1 MNPVVCKRVSE
12 PIRSVGRRR
21 KPQKQKILEKIG
33 KKKDEKKKKKKSK
46 KAENQ

>member
-1 MNPVVCKRVSE
+1 MNPVVYKKVSE
-12 PIRSVGRRR
+12 PARNVGQRR

-33 KKKDEKKKKKKSK
+33 KKKDEKKKRKSK